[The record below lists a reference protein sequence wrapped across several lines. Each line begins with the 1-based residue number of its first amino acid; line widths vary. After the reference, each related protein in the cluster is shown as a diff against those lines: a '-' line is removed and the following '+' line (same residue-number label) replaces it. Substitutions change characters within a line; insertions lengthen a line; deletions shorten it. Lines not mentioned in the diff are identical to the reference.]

1 MLYDISYIISITHT
15 QGKFLLD
22 KEIFYSPLPMIGLM
36 ALNFDS
42 PINLLQQDHADHLV
56 GQRNAPEGYAA
67 VGAAAHA
74 VGQAEGAADDEGQL
88 AASVEGYF
96 GEFRRHVFRRNQRP
110 LHVQHEYV
118 RSLADVAQHFF
129 PFLLQYLPLL
139 GFRGIIGH
147 LFFRQRRNFHLPVRP
162 QPLEKFIDARRQVLL
177 FYFSNGNNMIFHQL
191 SSFSGLACKTTVAVC
206 SDWPR
211 M

>member
-1 MLYDISYIISITHT
+1 M
-15 QGKFLLD
+15 QGEFLLD
-22 KEIFYSPLPMIGLM
+22 KEIFYSSLPMIGLM

-42 PINLLQQDHADHLV
+42 PINLLQQNHTDHLV
-56 GQRNAPEGYAA
+56 RQRNAPKGYAA

-74 VGQAEGAADDEGQL
+74 VGQPEGTADDEGQL
-88 AASVEGYF
+88 AASMQGYF

-129 PFLLQYLPLL
+129 SFLLQYLPLL
-139 GFRGIIGH
+139 GIRGIIRH
-147 LFFRQRRNFHLPVRP
+147 LFFRKRRDFYLSVRP

-177 FYFSNGNNMIFHQL
+177 FYFSNSNNVIFH
-191 SSFSGLACKTTVAVC
+191 
-206 SDWPR
+206 
-211 M
+211 